1 MKNKPHRLKIVTI
14 LGTRPEI
21 IRLSRILPMLDRYF
35 DHRVVY
41 TNQNYDK
48 ELSSVFFKEFS
59 LRKPDYFLDVKAKT
73 LGSQIGNIISDVE
86 AVLVK
91 EKPDGVF
98 ILGDTNSS
106 LSAIIARRLKIL
118 LFHMEAGNRSFDRNV
133 PEEVNR
139 TIVDHI
145 SDYNICYTEHSRRY
159 LLAEGIAPGTI
170 YVVGSPL
177 TEVFSFYA
185 SKIEASPILEELQL
199 KYGNYLLAS
208 AHREEN
214 IDNEENLR
222 KLWKSFEA
230 TAEYFS
236 LPMIVSLHPRTR
248 KRLELL
254 SLRAHGNIILSKPFG
269 FFAFNKLQ
277 KNAFC
282 VLSDSGS
289 VPEEAAILGFPA
301 IQIRVSSERPEAFDK
316 GVLTLTGF
324 DKDTIINAITL
335 ARDLSHT
342 KGSFLPENYKD
353 THIAL
358 KVTKLLMGLS
368 SLRKQ
373 DQL

>member
-1 MKNKPHRLKIVTI
+1 MNKKTHHLKIITV

-21 IRLSRILPMLDRYF
+21 IRLSRLLPMFDKYF

-48 ELSSVFFKEFS
+48 ELSTVFFKEFS
-59 LRKPDYFLDVKAKT
+59 LRKPDYRLDVKAKT
-73 LGSQIGNIISDVE
+73 LGSQIGNIISGVE
-86 AVLVK
+86 SVLIK

-106 LSAIIARRLKIL
+106 LSAIIARRLKIP
-118 LFHMEAGNRSFDRNV
+118 LFHMEAGNRSFDKNV

-139 TIVDHI
+139 KIVDHI

-159 LLAEGIAPGTI
+159 LIAEGIAPGNI

-185 SKIEASPILEELQL
+185 PKIDASYVMELMKL
-199 KYGNYLLAS
+199 KSDKYLLAS

-222 KLWKSFEA
+222 KLWRSFEE

-236 LPMIVSLHPRTR
+236 LPLIVSLHPRTH
-248 KRLELL
+248 KRLEQL
-254 SLRAHGNIILSKPFG
+254 SLKPHKNIILSKSLG
-269 FFAFNKLQ
+269 FFAYNKLQ
-277 KNAFC
+277 KNAYC

-289 VPEEAAILGFPA
+289 IPEEAAILGFPA
-301 IQIRVSSERPEAFDK
+301 IQIRMSSERPEAYDK

-324 DKDTIINAITL
+324 DKNTIINAIIL
-335 ARDLSHT
+335 ARDQSHT
-342 KGSFLPENYKD
+342 KANVLPDDYKD
-353 THIAL
+353 THISL
-358 KVTKLLMGLS
+358 KVTKLVMGLS
-368 SLRKQ
+368 SIRKQ
-373 DQL
+373 EKL